1 MPFTDEQIKAFPA
14 WLQKLVKMSPAAREA
29 AGYSDEDIEQAARA
43 FHLDK
48 DYTQKS
54 QKAAA
59 LEKIQEQ
66 YPDLSLEDAAKV
78 WSWWQK
84 NGDEVTTMWP
94 HRSRIKEVVERPAP
108 TPRADDRSNGAPL
121 KRRWRDAEAADLYET
136 ARLREV
142 FEDLESSS
150 ADLAVK
156 RIREDWYQKEE
167 IPRLDRVAG
176 GYLDTAVAPIE
187 FGRDPAHAALS
198 ISDVLKQAAA
208 EGERDFRKV
217 AKKMLESAGT
227 VKKAGYD
234 EGYQKG

>member
-84 NGDEVTTMWP
+84 RSEEHTSELQSRLHLVCRLLLEKKKKNVTT
-94 HRSRIKEVVERPAP
+94 
-108 TPRADDRSNGAPL
+108 
-121 KRRWRDAEAADLYET
+121 
-136 ARLREV
+136 
-142 FEDLESSS
+142 
-150 ADLAVK
+150 
-156 RIREDWYQKEE
+156 
-167 IPRLDRVAG
+167 
-176 GYLDTAVAPIE
+176 
-187 FGRDPAHAALS
+187 
-198 ISDVLKQAAA
+198 
-208 EGERDFRKV
+208 
-217 AKKMLESAGT
+217 
-227 VKKAGYD
+227 
-234 EGYQKG
+234 